1 MSVILTVLAALV
13 ASGVCAYHRAG
24 LRTWFIVVVVTT
36 LIAGI
41 VFGAPWTL
49 VILLLIEAAIGVPL
63 LLTDFRSREISAPLL
78 KLFAKVTPSL
88 SATEQT
94 ALEAGTV
101 GFEGELFSGRP
112 DWHQLLRQP

>member
-49 VILLLIEAAIGVPL
+49 VILLLIEAAIG
-63 LLTDFRSREISAPLL
+63 
-78 KLFAKVTPSL
+78 
-88 SATEQT
+88 
-94 ALEAGTV
+94 
-101 GFEGELFSGRP
+101 ELFSGRP
-112 DWHQLLRQP
+112 DWHQLLRQPKPVLSVEEQAFLDGPVEELCGMLDDWQITHELA